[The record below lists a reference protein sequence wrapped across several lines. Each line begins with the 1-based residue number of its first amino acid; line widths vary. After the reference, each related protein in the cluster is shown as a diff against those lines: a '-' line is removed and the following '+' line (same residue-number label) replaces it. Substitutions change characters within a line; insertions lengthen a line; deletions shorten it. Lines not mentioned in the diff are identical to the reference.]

1 MKPTLSDY
9 EIDIIRT
16 FQTHSLVV
24 LYIITLLDLLES
36 DTVSISIQMEWIL
49 LINLQTGEIV
59 NSVSSLLHHSNMYVT
74 RKMIFQSFNQQTK
87 KKRNFQP
94 QLKSDIDKVL
104 PKMLSSFPSVHF
116 SPYEN
121 PSFFPHVL
129 TNESVFTEKSL
140 NFLFHPFY
148 PLVIK
153 GFSQK

>member
-74 RKMIFQSFNQQTK
+74 RKTIFQSFNQQTK
-87 KKRNFQP
+87 KK
-94 QLKSDIDKVL
+94 KE
-104 PKMLSSFPSVHF
+104 F
-116 SPYEN
+116 ST
-121 PSFFPHVL
+121 S
-129 TNESVFTEKSL
+129 TK
-140 NFLFHPFY
+140 
-148 PLVIK
+148 I
-153 GFSQK
+153 